1 MLNRT
6 QVAAVLLAG
15 FTSAAYAGLF
25 TTALSAV
32 DASQLKRVAV
42 VSVLGDT
49 LRARQVGLT
58 AFGNKSFDAPIPDWA
73 LDADVRALIQEQ
85 IIASGTI
92 KGVVEPLVASTSD
105 RKVILALAREGS
117 FDAVVAALPEE
128 DANDRFLAPGPGTMY
143 KSALGLNQLR
153 ACDGMVVRIWR
164 VSDGKQ
170 IGYSHPDQCTR
181 LPIAAV
187 WHDKWIDYT
196 DAEKHTTLE
205 LIQSFV
211 HQQITMA
218 LSDLRLLAP

>member
-6 QVAAVLLAG
+6 RATAVLLVAL
-15 FTSAAYAGLF
+15 TSAAYAGLF
-25 TTALSAV
+25 TTALSTE

-58 AFGNKSFDAPIPDWA
+58 VFGNKSFDAPIPDWA
-73 LDADVRALIQEQ
+73 LDADVRALMQVR
-85 IIASGTI
+85 IIASGRI
-92 KGVVEPLVASTSD
+92 KGIVEPLVVSTSD
-105 RKVILALAREGS
+105 RKTILALARDGG

-128 DANDRFLAPGPGTMY
+128 DPNDRFLAPGPGTMY
-143 KSALGLNQLR
+143 KSVLGLNHLR

-164 VSDGKQ
+164 VSNGKQ
-170 IGYSHPDQCTR
+170 IAYSHPDQCTQ

-187 WHDKWIDYT
+187 WHDKWSDYT

-205 LIQSFV
+205 LVQSFV
-211 HQQITMA
+211 HQQIMRA
-218 LSDLRLLAP
+218 LSDLRLLPN